1 MGPGAMRSL
10 AHTIFLGGFVATAL
24 MIGSTGRAQ
33 ETAPDIQARPDAS
46 SRVQFA
52 VSVESVTLDVV
63 VVDRRG
69 RFVPGLSKD
78 DFTILDGG
86 EEQDIAFFTAEFTPV
101 TTLLLLDTSSSIR
114 SSLSAI
120 QTAGYL
126 FAQNLSEGDTARI
139 GLFSNSVRFG
149 PRFTDQLSEHYAL
162 LGAMHPTGKTALY
175 DAIIAALGELR
186 VVEDRR
192 SLLVFTDGDDSGPA
206 QQGSVS
212 SMDDALEAAKLSE
225 VTIYTV
231 GFTGWGPDG
240 SDSVN
245 QPFLNSL
252 AEATG
257 GRAYFPE
264 DVEAVKKAFL
274 DVQEDLHRHY
284 RMAYIPPVA
293 RSSSETLTLA
303 RDATTVEADA
313 DPNWRPLEVHVKG
326 RDELIVRTR
335 QGYYAGTDR

>member
-1 MGPGAMRSL
+1 MRCLVHVAASVFLL
-10 AHTIFLGGFVATAL
+10 AVAA
-24 MIGSTGRAQ
+24 GVSFAVDQERQPTGQ
-33 ETAPDIQARPDAS
+33 GN
-46 SRVQFA
+46 RVQFA

-69 RFVPGLSKD
+69 RFVPGLTKD
-78 DFTILDGG
+78 DFVIVDGG
-86 EEQDIAFFTAEFTPV
+86 EVQDIAFFTAEFTPV
-101 TTLLLLDTSSSIR
+101 TTLLLLDSSSSIR

-139 GLFSNSVRFG
+139 GLFSSSVRFG
-149 PRFTDQLSEHYAL
+149 PRFSDDLAEHYAL
-162 LGAMHPTGKTALY
+162 LGSMHPAGKTALY
-175 DAIIAALGELR
+175 DAIIEALELLR
-186 VVEDRR
+186 EVEDRR

-206 QQGSVS
+206 QQGSKS
-212 SMDDALEAAKLSE
+212 SMEDALEAAKLSE

-240 SDSVN
+240 SASVN

-264 DVEAVKKAFL
+264 DVEAVKTAFL

-293 RSSSETLTLA
+293 RPASETVTLTGA
-303 RDATTVEADA
+303 EPPAGTEPDA
-313 DPNWRPLEVHVKG
+313 NWRPLEVHVKD

-335 QGYYAGTDR
+335 QGYYSSGDK

>member
-1 MGPGAMRSL
+1 MRNL
-10 AHTIFLGGFVATAL
+10 AHIAHIVASFCGMAIVSGASFAL
-24 MIGSTGRAQ
+24 DQ
-33 ETAPDIQARPDAS
+33 ESQQAGQG

-78 DFTILDGG
+78 DFVIVDGG
-86 EEQDIAFFTAEFTPV
+86 EVQDVAFFTSEFTPV
-101 TTLLLLDTSSSIR
+101 TTLLLLDSSSSIR
-114 SSLSAI
+114 SSLRAI

-139 GLFSNSVRFG
+139 GLFSSSVRFG
-149 PRFTDQLSEHYAL
+149 PRFTNDLAEHYAL
-162 LGAMHPTGKTALY
+162 LGSMHPVGKTALY
-175 DAIIAALGELR
+175 DAIIEALEQLR

-206 QQGSVS
+206 EQGSQA
-212 SMDDALEAAKLSE
+212 SMEDALEAAKLSE

-240 SDSVN
+240 SASVN

-264 DVEAVKKAFL
+264 DVEAVKTAFR

-284 RMAYIPPVA
+284 RMAYVPPVA
-293 RSSSETLTLA
+293 RPDDEPLTLTGPRSEA
-303 RDATTVEADA
+303 GADA
-313 DPNWRPLEVHVKG
+313 NETEANWRPLEVHVKG
-326 RDELIVRTR
+326 RDDLIVRTR
-335 QGYYAGTDR
+335 QGYYSGR